1 MKSDKTPIKASKLI
15 KALKGADI
23 DAEIVDEG
31 DLAPVFRGVNV
42 MVDDDHVCS
51 VSGSYMF
58 IEDSPRHGVDPG
70 RSEAEVLGV
79 VFSKPVMDAA
89 ENEIELSG
97 KPIEYDGGLTP
108 DDVTRAA
115 ESAIFFPGYDPDDYG
130 FEPESVDDDE
140 LRDAILDELP
150 DGTYALDSV
159 GQVCCFEPEESLPED
174 FREISREEAADQLVA
189 DRDSIPFDLA

>member
-1 MKSDKTPIKASKLI
+1 MKSDETPVKASELI
-15 KALKGADI
+15 KALEGADI

-31 DLAPVFRGVNV
+31 DLAPVFRGVSV
-42 MVDDDHVCS
+42 VVGDDHVCS

-70 RSEAEVLGV
+70 CSEAKVLGV
-79 VFSKPVMDAA
+79 VFSKSVMGSDVESAG
-89 ENEIELSG
+89 LSG
-97 KPIEYDGGLTP
+97 RAIEYDGDLTE
-108 DDVTRAA
+108 DDVIRAA